1 MSCASPPL
9 QGPGHR
15 RVQRIGK
22 TFLFGVWSSE
32 CCPLDPGASSPAQL
46 VPSCHGASGT
56 CLSQAPPASCVTR
69 READKVRVLRP
80 RLGALPSEA
89 LGVTV
94 RFLGCA
100 VRALLWVGV
109 RSAEDVP
116 SGETDH
122 RLPVQ
127 TRVSVR
133 WCCGEKEAATG
144 AAACGAA
151 ATVPGRAAHPPPVA
165 GRAVCRGFRKSQGS
179 RDLGSSVREGRPAVF
194 RDRSHLD
201 ASLLF
206 RQQVLAVEA
215 VMSARS
221 RGQLTDRS
229 G

>member
-1 MSCASPPL
+1 M
-9 QGPGHR
+9 
-15 RVQRIGK
+15 
-22 TFLFGVWSSE
+22 
-32 CCPLDPGASSPAQL
+32 
-46 VPSCHGASGT
+46 
-56 CLSQAPPASCVTR
+56 
-69 READKVRVLRP
+69 
-80 RLGALPSEA
+80 
-89 LGVTV
+89 TV

-109 RSAEDVP
+109 RSAEDVL

-127 TRVSVR
+127 TCVSVQ
-133 WCCGEKEAATG
+133 WCCGEKE
-144 AAACGAA
+144 AACGAA
-151 ATVPGRAAHPPPVA
+151 ATVPGRAAHPPPPVA

-215 VMSARS
+215 MMPARS
-221 RGQLTDRS
+221 RGQLTDRL